1 MPDHQSN
8 SSDPK
13 PPKNS
18 SVEEKKE
25 EKENKKP
32 KFKIKEET
40 LEQGEGNY
48 VVKFH
53 SSDEKIVE
61 INWWQDYSEE
71 RGYEHELK
79 NFLVTRWNRTKQFLK
94 KIGRK
99 FVEII
104 THPKKTTTTL
114 IKSQRFMT
122 NFMAIIVGI
131 IGSLAA
137 FAFKWLSEGANYVFL
152 RQLFPLINENA
163 GNWIFLAIIII
174 PLLASI
180 ITAPFIWKYAPEAEG
195 SGIPSVME
203 AIVYRDGEIP
213 LRTPFI
219 KLVASSVCIGGGL
232 SLGRE
237 GPITQIGAGFSA
249 AIGRK
254 VGLKGRQLRLVVI
267 SGLSAAIAATFN
279 APIGGALF
287 GIEILLVSLV
297 ADEIIPVVLASVV
310 ASILSAVIN
319 IFSPFGPGSPQA
331 SFPIPADLQQLNWE
345 AYLPHLHWVL
355 LFGLLAG
362 LIGVFYTKFFH
373 FTRAVFKRLPIHPAI
388 IPIIG
393 AFCSGLIAIASPKD
407 PITGIPVIFGTGYQT
422 ITAILS
428 NDQDTLQAINPTNS
442 LVTLLLILL
451 FLKVIITSFTVGSGN
466 AGGIFAPALFIGVCT
481 GSFFAHGINETFGGG
496 LNVSVFALIGLAAV
510 FAGATRAPLTMI
522 FMGAEM
528 TGNYLLIIPLMIT
541 CSISY
546 LTCRALMKESI
557 YTQTLADKG
566 LKISLGG
573 NITILSTTKVEEIM
587 DKNIIAMHTESKM
600 KDLKKVVKTRGS
612 YEYPIVDNKGRLQGT
627 ITITDLRKAEINN
640 SLDKL
645 VTEFMKKNPVL
656 LIKNQTIDEAIDILT
671 RASIQQAP
679 VIYSEENKLLVGVLS
694 KNDIL
699 RSFEMQKIDYLKK
712 QQQQR
717 K

>member
-1 MPDHQSN
+1 MPDDQQN
-8 SSDPK
+8 SSKQNIP
-13 PPKNS
+13 NS
-18 SVEEKKE
+18 PSLEKKKE
-25 EKENKKP
+25 EETSKKP
-32 KFKIKEET
+32 KLKIKEET
-40 LEQGEGNY
+40 LEQGTGNY
-48 VVKFH
+48 IVKFQ

-61 INWWQDYSEE
+61 INWWKDYSEE
-71 RGYEHELK
+71 EESDQELRGFLK
-79 NFLVTRWNRTKQFLK
+79 IRWKKTKQFLK
-94 KIGRK
+94 KIWVK
-99 FVEII
+99 LVEIV
-104 THPKKTTTTL
+104 THPKKTTISL

-122 NFMAIIVGI
+122 NFLAIIVGI
-131 IGSLAA
+131 MGSLAA
-137 FAFKWLSEGANYVFL
+137 FAFKWASEGVEYVFL
-152 RQLFPLINENA
+152 KQLFPLINEHS
-163 GNWIFLAIIII
+163 GNWSFIAIIII

-213 LRTPFI
+213 LRTPFV
-219 KLVASSVCIGGGL
+219 KLFASSICIGGGL

-237 GPITQIGAGFSA
+237 GPITQIGAGFSSSIA
-249 AIGRK
+249 RRA
-254 VGLKGRQLRLVVI
+254 GLKGRQLRLVVI

-297 ADEIIPVVLASVV
+297 ADEIIPVVIASVV
-310 ASILSAVIN
+310 ASILSAIIN

-331 SFPIPADLQQLNWE
+331 SFLIPTDLQQLNWQ
-345 AYLPHLHWVL
+345 AYLPHLHWIL

-373 FTRAVFKRLPIHPAI
+373 FIRALFKRIPIHPAI

-393 AFCSGLIAIASPKD
+393 ALCSGLVAISSPKD
-407 PITGIPVIFGTGYQT
+407 PATGIPVIFGTGYQT

-428 NDQDTLQAINPTNS
+428 NDQNTLQAINPTNS
-442 LVTLLLILL
+442 MITLMLLLL
-451 FLKVIITSFTVGSGN
+451 FLKIIITSFTVGSGN
-466 AGGIFAPALFIGVCT
+466 AGGIFAPALFIGGCT
-481 GSFFAHGINETFGGG
+481 GSFFAHVINETFGME
-496 LNVSVFALIGLAAV
+496 LNISIFALTGLAAV
-510 FAGATRAPLTMI
+510 FAGATRAPLTMM

-573 NITILSTTKVEEIM
+573 NVTILSTTKVEEIM
-587 DKNIIAMHTESKM
+587 DKNVIAMHTESKM
-600 KDLKKVVKTRGS
+600 KDLKKVVQTRGP
-612 YEYPIVDNKGRLQGT
+612 YEYPIVNNQGQLQGT
-627 ITITDLRKAEINN
+627 ITIADLRKAEITN
-640 SLDKL
+640 SLDCL
-645 VTEFMKKNPVL
+645 VTEFMKKNPVM
-656 LIKNQTIDEAIDILT
+656 LIKSQTIDEAIDILT

-679 VIYSEENKLLVGVLS
+679 VIYSEQNKLLVGVLS

-699 RSFEMQKIDYLKK
+699 RSFEVQKIDYLKTR
-712 QQQQR
+712 QQE
-717 K
+717 